1 MRYSKVPLSLV
12 IMDNRKRTPGLT
24 GLLDSSLVERRVRE
38 AGQLQ
43 EPEEDQRPGTGLS
56 QGRRNA
62 SSFAAKL
69 REKGGGR
76 VWAKAVRVETSLLA
90 LVKERKGEELGKA
103 EANEPCSQT
112 CESLPSREE
121 VLQSVMRKYKRKAG
135 SADLRPIQSPA
146 VTIQATPLP
155 NLSQLSTATHTRTHS
170 LSLSPGKALSPVTYQ
185 FANCRATP
193 SKA

>member
-1 MRYSKVPLSLV
+1 
-12 IMDNRKRTPGLT
+12 MDNRKRTPGLT
-24 GLLDSSLVERRVRE
+24 GLLDSSWMEWRTRE

-76 VWAKAVRVETSLLA
+76 VRAKAVRVETSLLA
-90 LVKERKGEELGKA
+90 LVKERKAEELGKA

-135 SADLRPIQSPA
+135 SADLRPIQSPLP
-146 VTIQATPLP
+146 VTLQATPLP

>member
-1 MRYSKVPLSLV
+1 M
-12 IMDNRKRTPGLT
+12 
-24 GLLDSSLVERRVRE
+24 
-38 AGQLQ
+38 
-43 EPEEDQRPGTGLS
+43 
-56 QGRRNA
+56 
-62 SSFAAKL
+62 
-69 REKGGGR
+69 
-76 VWAKAVRVETSLLA
+76 WAKAVRVETSLLA